1 MEKKKPKLTTKIRN
15 KWQLTEEGKDAARQA
30 VLRFNRRKDSD
41 SQKALF

>member
-41 SQKALF
+41 SQKSML